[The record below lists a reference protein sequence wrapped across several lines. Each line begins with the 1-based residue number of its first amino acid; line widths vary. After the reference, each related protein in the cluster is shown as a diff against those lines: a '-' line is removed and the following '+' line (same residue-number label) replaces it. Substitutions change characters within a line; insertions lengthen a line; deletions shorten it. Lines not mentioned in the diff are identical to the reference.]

1 MRNHINIEVMKM
13 IKCGTGLLGFIT
25 YICMKCLEELKVGL
39 TCKSRFCNKCGQK
52 YIKEWVEK
60 QVNRIIG
67 VPHRHCVFT
76 VPEEYRKFF
85 YDNRK
90 YLKDLQDMVHEVIEE
105 YANGVNK
112 NNRKEY
118 EKKKR
123 KKKADLL
130 WKVGL
135 IGVVHTFG
143 RNIRFNPHVHAL
155 VAEIKVKGKEIE
167 KMNYFN
173 YSYFRRSWQWKLINF
188 MIEKN
193 PKRKKEY
200 LKYFKEYKNGFYV
213 RAKTGMKSAKACAKY
228 IGRYLGKPAIA
239 EYRIIKYDKNRVTFW
254 YIDHRTGKK
263 MIEDID
269 VEEFVGRV
277 LMHIP
282 PKNFK
287 MARRYGI
294 YSGSLAKKV
303 RQHVGL
309 IKYIKSGLKE
319 FQYTLKNYWNKKDIK
334 ISWRE
339 MMIDSFS
346 KDPQICKNCG
356 SEMEVWEIR
365 HSKYGKVFYLPDLAS

>member
-1 MRNHINIEVMKM
+1 
-13 IKCGTGLLGFIT
+13 
-25 YICMKCLEELKVGL
+25 
-39 TCKSRFCNKCGQK
+39 
-52 YIKEWVEK
+52 
-60 QVNRIIG
+60 
-67 VPHRHCVFT
+67 
-76 VPEEYRKFF
+76 
-85 YDNRK
+85 
-90 YLKDLQDMVHEVIEE
+90 
-105 YANGVNK
+105 
-112 NNRKEY
+112 
-118 EKKKR
+118 
-123 KKKADLL
+123 
-130 WKVGL
+130 
-135 IGVVHTFG
+135 
-143 RNIRFNPHVHAL
+143 
-155 VAEIKVKGKEIE
+155 
-167 KMNYFN
+167 
-173 YSYFRRSWQWKLINF
+173 

>member
-1 MRNHINIEVMKM
+1 MGNHINIEVMKM